1 MVYWFEDSREKC
13 TFNLKDDDQAPN
25 AGRPSC
31 GWLVCMRPEGAFL
44 NSSSLKKKKKRQEN
58 AVIKI

>member
-13 TFNLKDDDQAPN
+13 TFNLKDD
-25 AGRPSC
+25 AGRTSC

-44 NSSSLKKKKKRQEN
+44 NSSSLKKKKGRKMQ
-58 AVIKI
+58 